1 MRADNR
7 MPAHHTHT
15 PAYTHTAVNTVMATV
30 TCDILFIRRVGRA
43 AMRSSNEGRGLFARC
58 HQVGSSNAVT
68 VVIVVAVVVVVVVM
82 MMTLLV
88 GRLVGWFVYS
98 CYFVVVVVI
107 IAMSCK

>member
-7 MPAHHTHT
+7 MPAQHTH
-15 PAYTHTAVNTVMATV
+15 THTAVNTVMATV

-68 VVIVVAVVVVVVVM
+68 VVIVVAVVVVVM